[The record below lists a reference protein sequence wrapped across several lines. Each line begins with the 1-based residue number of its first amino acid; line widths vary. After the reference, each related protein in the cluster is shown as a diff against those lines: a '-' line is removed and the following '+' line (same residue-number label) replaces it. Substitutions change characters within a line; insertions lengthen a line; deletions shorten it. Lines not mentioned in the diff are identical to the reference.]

1 MAADVIT
8 LCADLAAE
16 HNALDAVVAALAP
29 AAWATPTPAVG
40 WTVHDQVGHLAFFD
54 ERAHTAAVDPGAFAA
69 HLSAIAADPAGWS
82 AGHLDQARA
91 LDPATL
97 LRRWRRVRS
106 RFIEAA
112 AGLDPATRVAWY
124 GPSMSVASF
133 VTARLMETWCHGQ
146 DVRDA
151 VGLPPAAGP
160 RLRHIAHL
168 GVRTR
173 ANSYLANG
181 REVPAG
187 VTRVE
192 LTAPDG
198 SLWSWGEPGVTDRIA
213 GSALDFC
220 LVVTQRRHRADTDLV
235 ITGPL
240 AEEWMSLAQA
250 FAGPPG
256 DGRRAGQFPRASAAA
271 R

>member
-1 MAADVIT
+1 M
-8 LCADLAAE
+8 
-16 HNALDAVVAALAP
+16 
-29 AAWATPTPAVG
+29 
-40 WTVHDQVGHLAFFD
+40 
-54 ERAHTAAVDPGAFAA
+54 
-69 HLSAIAADPAGWS
+69 
-82 AGHLDQARA
+82 
-91 LDPATL
+91 
-97 LRRWRRVRS
+97 RS

-168 GVRTR
+168 GVRTH
-173 ANSYLANG
+173 ANSYLANC

-187 VTRVE
+187 VPRVE